1 MAQQDRAVTPVISTI
16 LMVAIV
22 VILAVV
28 ISTFALGFAENFSDP
43 APTVGDTTGEFAV
56 GSDGDEQVV
65 RITHVAGDNIDIS
78 NVEIIIRISGP
89 DVNTEARLVDLP
101 GDGFFD
107 RTLADKN
114 IKKEDNINLINQ
126 VGDRFGG
133 PYEGDQVIVVDD
145 DNTWSAGDTI
155 QFSLN
160 GDEANFGES
169 PDSGDDADTLEVIIV
184 HTPSNTILSEHTFT
198 P

>member
-1 MAQQDRAVTPVISTI
+1 MI
-16 LMVAIV
+16 AIV
-22 VILAVV
+22 VVLAATVSV
-28 ISTFALGFAENFSDP
+28 FFFDVTEGINEP
-43 APTVGDTTGEFAV
+43 APNVADTTGEFAV
-56 GSDGDEQVV
+56 GSDGDEQVI
-65 RITHVAGDNIDIS
+65 RITHVAGDSVDIS

-101 GDGFFD
+101 GDGTFD

-169 PDSGDDADTLEVIIV
+169 PDPGDDADTLEIIIV
-184 HTPSNTILSEHTFT
+184 HTPSNSVLSEHTFT

>member
-1 MAQQDRAVTPVISTI
+1 MSRQDRAVTPVISTI
-16 LMVAIV
+16 LLVAIV
-22 VILAVV
+22 VILAAV
-28 ISTFALGFAENFSDP
+28 ISVPSFGVAADLREP
-43 APTVGDTTGEFAV
+43 APNVADTTGEFVV
-56 GSDGDEQVV
+56 GSDVDEQVV
-65 RITHVAGDNIDIS
+65 RITHVAGDDVDIS

-101 GDGFFD
+101 GDGSFD

-114 IKKEDNINLINQ
+114 VKKEDNINLINQ
-126 VGDRFGG
+126 VGPAFGQA
-133 PYEGDQVIVVDD
+133 YEGDQVIVVDD

-160 GDEANFGES
+160 GDAANFDES
-169 PDSGDDADTLEVIIV
+169 PDPGVDADTLEITIV
-184 HTPSNTILSEHTFT
+184 HTPSNSILAEHTFT